1 MGREADTR
9 SGFPYNPNEPDK
21 KAAAVAGFEEEPA
34 ATVLYERLEGLADE
48 FAPLAWVVDFRI
60 AVELIPAAEA
70 DNTPY
75 GLIDV
80 EKEIDDPDEGTG
92 EGTGADAWD

>member
-21 KAAAVAGFEEEPA
+21 KAAAVAGLEEEPA
-34 ATVLYERLEGLADE
+34 ATALYERLEGLADE
-48 FAPLAWVVDFRI
+48 LAPLAWVVDF
-60 AVELIPAAEA
+60 AVELIPAAEE

-75 GLIDV
+75 GFVDV
-80 EKEIDDPDEGTG
+80 GNEIDDPDEGTG